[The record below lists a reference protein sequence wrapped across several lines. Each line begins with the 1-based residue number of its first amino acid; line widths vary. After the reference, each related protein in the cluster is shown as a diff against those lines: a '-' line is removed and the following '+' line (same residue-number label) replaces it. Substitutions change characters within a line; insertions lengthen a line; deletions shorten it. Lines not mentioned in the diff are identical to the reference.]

1 MERHPLPDWARDAV
15 WYQIFPER
23 FRNGCPA
30 SNPEVEDFS
39 AEPIPGWEVTRWG
52 MDWYR
57 KDDWEKTVDPGGR
70 QAVFHRRY
78 GGDLVG
84 VRDQLDYLQELGV
97 NAIYLNPVF
106 QAQSLHKYDATCF
119 HHIDPAFGPDRAGD
133 LRRLAEA
140 GETEDP
146 DTWIWT
152 AADLF
157 FTELVH
163 EMHRRNMRVI
173 IDGVFNHTGC
183 AFFAF
188 QDMLKNG
195 ADSVYRD
202 WHTVERWHRDG
213 TFDYR
218 GWFGVRS
225 LPEFGR
231 EDGNLTAPVRNYLFN
246 ITRRWMDPH
255 GDGDLRYGVDG
266 WRLDV
271 AFCVPHRFWK
281 DWSALVKQINPEAY
295 TTGEVVNLA
304 TEFLQGDELDAVM
317 NYMWVYPMLSY
328 FIRGTC
334 AISATA
340 CRLQLQALLDAY
352 PPEVN
357 GVLQNLL
364 DSHDTGRILST
375 IANPNRPK
383 KTWDD
388 YFAQFRLSDH
398 PDLFTRQP
406 GEAEKACLRQVV
418 IMQMTYLGAPMIYY
432 GTEVGMWGVN
442 DPDDRQPMLWDDVA
456 YDQTECLPDG
466 GVFPVLR
473 APDRDLFAFY
483 RRAIALRRDHAALRR
498 GELHWWTK
506 NEAGNV
512 LGFVRS
518 LEQTGEEI
526 AVLFNVREEAVSV
539 ELPFAGLDLWRNQ
552 PITATRQD
560 LPPHG
565 WLVVRRG
572 EG

>member
-1 MERHPLPDWARDAV
+1 
-15 WYQIFPER
+15 
-23 FRNGCPA
+23 
-30 SNPEVEDFS
+30 
-39 AEPIPGWEVTRWG
+39 
-52 MDWYR
+52 
-57 KDDWEKTVDPGGR
+57 
-70 QAVFHRRY
+70 
-78 GGDLVG
+78 
-84 VRDQLDYLQELGV
+84 
-97 NAIYLNPVF
+97 
-106 QAQSLHKYDATCF
+106 
-119 HHIDPAFGPDRAGD
+119 
-133 LRRLAEA
+133 
-140 GETEDP
+140 
-146 DTWIWT
+146 
-152 AADLF
+152 
-157 FTELVH
+157 
-163 EMHRRNMRVI
+163 
-173 IDGVFNHTGC
+173 
-183 AFFAF
+183 
-188 QDMLKNG
+188 
-195 ADSVYRD
+195 
-202 WHTVERWHRDG
+202 
-213 TFDYR
+213 
-218 GWFGVRS
+218 
-225 LPEFGR
+225 
-231 EDGNLTAPVRNYLFN
+231 
-246 ITRRWMDPH
+246 
-255 GDGDLRYGVDG
+255 
-266 WRLDV
+266 
-271 AFCVPHRFWK
+271 
-281 DWSALVKQINPEAY
+281 
-295 TTGEVVNLA
+295 VVNLA

-456 YDQTECLPDG
+456 YDQTEHLPDG

-552 PITATRQD
+552 PITATQQD